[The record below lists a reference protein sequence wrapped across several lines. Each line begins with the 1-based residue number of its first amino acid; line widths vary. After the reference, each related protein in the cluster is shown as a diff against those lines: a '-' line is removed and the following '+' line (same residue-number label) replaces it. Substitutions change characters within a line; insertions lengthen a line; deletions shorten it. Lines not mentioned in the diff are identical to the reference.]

1 MIRNYLKIAFRNVWK
16 NKTYALINVAGL
28 AIGMAAC
35 FFIFQYTWFEK
46 SYDQFHQRH
55 DRLYRVPISYTGSFG
70 GGKTVASNHPAVG
83 PAMKADFPEVENA
96 ARLVPSRVFVKTS
109 TLSYDNGKGNVK
121 RFIEPKSYFADPAF
135 LEMFS
140 FPFKA
145 GNAATALQDP
155 NSIVITASIARKYFG
170 DEDALFKM
178 LQVNGY
184 PLKVTAVLE
193 DLPENSHLQFNIL
206 IPLSIIEKDF
216 GLKEW
221 GWPEFYNYV
230 LLKPGADPAKVS
242 ARFPAFVQKYLS
254 AKMKELNFVSHFHL
268 QPVTDIHLR
277 SDFSNEPEVNG
288 NEKTV
293 NFMAILGAF
302 LLIIAWI
309 NYINLSTAK
318 SMERAREVGLRKVI
332 GATRTQLT
340 MQFILEA
347 FIINL
352 FALVLAVAMILAAIP
367 VFDSFTGKQI
377 SDTFANAGMWGH
389 WSLWAGSLAVFGL
402 GALQVG
408 AFPAL
413 VLSAYKPVTV
423 LKGKIQAAKGSIPLR
438 KVLVAFQ
445 FTMSIILI
453 AGTVTVYKQLSYMR
467 NRDLGYNQEQLLVV
481 KAPAITDSTFQA
493 KTALLKTQ
501 LVQNPSIKAMAPS
514 SEVPGKRIF
523 AGNAIR
529 KAGTDPTQSF
539 ITNLQEIDHDFLPAY
554 EIPLAAGHNLPEE
567 RAANIF
573 ESRQGKVLVN
583 ETLARALGY
592 RDNAS
597 ALGNRIVFVSWFGDI
612 TGEIVG
618 VVKDYHQRSLKDKYS
633 PILYYHNS
641 KSPWDYYSIR
651 LKTADAAK
659 VVPFIEDRFKTL
671 FPGNAFES
679 FFLDDYFNQQYQSD
693 QRFGRIFSFF
703 TGLAIFIACLGL
715 IGLSTYNIKL
725 RTKEIG
731 IRKVLGATTQGIVYL
746 FSKDFI
752 KLTLIAAL
760 VACPVVYFFA
770 GQWLGNFAF
779 HIPLSWYIFVVPPL
793 ALMCV
798 AVLATGLQSLKASLM
813 NPVKSLRNE

>member
-35 FFIFQYTWFEK
+35 FFIFQYTWFER
-46 SYDQFHQRH
+46 SYDRFHQHH
-55 DRLYRVPISYTGSFG
+55 DRLYRVPLSYTGSFG
-70 GGKTVASNHPAVG
+70 GRKPLASNHPAAA
-83 PAMKADFPEVENA
+83 PAMLAEFPEVENA
-96 ARLVPSRVFVKTS
+96 ARIVPSRVFVKTS
-109 TLSYDNGKGNVK
+109 TLSYDNGKGSVK
-121 RFIEPKSYFADPAF
+121 RFIEPKSYFADPSF

-140 FPFKA
+140 YPFKA
-145 GNAATALQDP
+145 GSAATALQDP

-170 DEDALFKM
+170 EEDPLSKII
-178 LQVNGY
+178 QVNGH

-193 DLPENSHLQFNIL
+193 DVPENSHLQFNIL
-206 IPLSIIEKDF
+206 IPLSIIDKDF

-230 LLKPGADPAKVS
+230 QLKPGADPAKMA
-242 ARFPAFVQKYLS
+242 ARFPPFVEKHLG
-254 AKMKELNFVSHFHL
+254 AKIKEMNFVSHLHL
-268 QPVTDIHLR
+268 QPVTDIHLH
-277 SDFSNEPEVNG
+277 SDFANEPEVNG
-288 NEKTV
+288 NERTV
-293 NFMAILGAF
+293 NFMGILGAF

-332 GATRTQLT
+332 GATRAQLT

-352 FALVLAVAMILAAIP
+352 FALVLAVVTIFAAMPA
-367 VFDSFTGKQI
+367 FDAFTGKQI

-389 WSLWAGSLAVFGL
+389 WGLWTGFLAVFGL
-402 GALQVG
+402 GTLQVG

-413 VLSAYKPVTV
+413 ALSAYKPVTV
-423 LKGKIQAAKGSIPLR
+423 LKGKIPAMKGSIPLR
-438 KVLVAFQ
+438 KALVGFQ

-453 AGTVTVYKQLSYMR
+453 AGTVTVYRQLSYMR
-467 NRDLGYNQEQLLVV
+467 SRDLGYNQEQLLVV
-481 KAPAITDSTFQA
+481 KAPAVTDSTFQA

-501 LVQNPSIKAMAPS
+501 LAQNPSIKIMAPS
-514 SEVPGKRIF
+514 SEIPGKRIF
-523 AGNAIR
+523 ANNAVR
-529 KAGTDPTQSF
+529 KAGEDQTHNF
-539 ITNLQEIDHDFLPAY
+539 ITNLQEIDHDFLTTY
-554 EIPLAAGHNLPEE
+554 EIPLAAGHNLAEE
-567 RAANIF
+567 NAANIF
-573 ESRQGKVLVN
+573 ESRQGRVLVN
-583 ETLARALGY
+583 ETLARSLGF
-592 RDNAS
+592 RNNED
-597 ALGNRIVFVSWFGDI
+597 ALGNRIVFASWFGDI

-633 PILYYHNS
+633 PILYYHNNQ
-641 KSPWDYYSIR
+641 SPWNYYSVR
-651 LKTADAAK
+651 LKAADAAEA
-659 VVPFIEDRFKTL
+659 VPFIEDRFKTL

-731 IRKVLGATTQGIVYL
+731 IRRVLGATSQGIVYL

-779 HIPLSWYIFVVPPL
+779 HIPLSWYIFVIPPL

-798 AVLATGLQSLKASLM
+798 AVLTTGLQSLKASLM
-813 NPVKSLRNE
+813 NPVKTLRNE